1 AMPAFHLPDSEL
13 REIVAHVRFIAGATS
28 SASAEIGA
36 VSSGEFTAVVSPPR
50 DPTTGLQFIPEKWKG
65 GSVSQPSRL
74 ALRIQD
80 YLTMPMTGVTESHR
94 SNDALLARI
103 NFLREEPGGAG
114 RFFVNDLNGPL
125 YILDKKTRKLTTYL
139 DFDGRKGR
147 KGLFRKFTTEDG
159 YANGFINFVFDPD
172 YRRNGKF
179 YTLHLEELQAPASP
193 LPDTAN
199 FPG

>member
-1 AMPAFHLPDSEL
+1 MLKTLSCSLCFCVMAAAQQPAGPGARAFAERCATCHGLDAKGSEQAPSLLNYVRSHTAGEVATIVRNGVPGKAAMPAFHLPDSEL

-80 YLTMPMTGVTESHR
+80 YLTMPM
-94 SNDALLARI
+94 
-103 NFLREEPGGAG
+103 
-114 RFFVNDLNGPL
+114 
-125 YILDKKTRKLTTYL
+125 
-139 DFDGRKGR
+139 
-147 KGLFRKFTTEDG
+147 
-159 YANGFINFVFDPD
+159 
-172 YRRNGKF
+172 
-179 YTLHLEELQAPASP
+179 
-193 LPDTAN
+193 
-199 FPG
+199 